1 MNASHRRR
9 VPSARALIPA
19 FLSFAFLS
27 VFGTEVV
34 AQQGSAAAARAVQA
48 APAQFNEDAF
58 ADLSYRSI
66 GPSRGGRVTAVAG
79 HADHPSTFYMGSTGG
94 GVWKTENRGVSWEN
108 ISDAYL
114 RESPAIGAIRVAPSD
129 TNILYVG
136 TGSDG
141 IRSNII
147 RGSGMYRS
155 DDAGETWR
163 HIGLAE
169 AGQIGRMVVHPDNPD
184 VVYVGAIGNPFGPN
198 EERGLYKT
206 TDGGITW
213 EAKLQIADSVG
224 VYGVVMEPGSPDVLY
239 ATTWR
244 AERKPWSIISGMQAS
259 GGGGIYKSTD
269 AGESWEKLTEGLPS
283 GLIGKIDLSIS
294 DAAPQRVYAI
304 VEAVGDE
311 QGIYR
316 SDDGGAT
323 WTQTSNQESLT
334 SRPFYFTNI
343 HADPQNPDL
352 LYVGNVRFFRSPDG
366 GYTWEQR
373 DTPHADNHDL
383 WINPENPQIQVQG
396 NDGGANVTLDA
407 GETWS
412 SVHNQPTAELYQ
424 VDLDTR
430 FPYWVYAGQ
439 QDNSTIAVPSL
450 PPADEATS
458 GHEAWWKAM
467 GGCETGPAVP
477 RPDVEPLIVYSNC
490 KGRFGR
496 YSMLT
501 GQEQQFYVGVMDLYG
516 VNPRELPYRFQ
527 RTVPIDV
534 SPHDPNLVFHGSQY
548 VHRTT
553 NAGQTWVRISPDL
566 TAFRPERQVISG
578 APINRD
584 ITGEEHYSTLY
595 SIEPSPHSIDE
606 IWAGA
611 NDGPVHVTR
620 DGGETWTNVTPPDM
634 PAEGRINDIAV
645 SPHTPGKVY
654 VAGYRYLLDDWRP
667 YLYRTNDYGETW
679 TLLTPGDNGVAA
691 DNPTRVVREDPY
703 REGLV
708 YLGTERGM
716 FVSFDDGASWEPF
729 QLDLPVTP
737 ITGIKVFRKDLVI
750 STMGRGFYIL
760 DNLSPLHQHE
770 PTVEQAA
777 AHLFEPR
784 ETHRMRYG
792 GGGGAPG
799 APEFPQPGAHIDYWV
814 GDAQADVSLE
824 ILDGEGNT
832 IRTFSAQGSGA
843 DALTSEPGLNR
854 FVWDLR
860 YPGAQG
866 GGRGPMAVPGRY
878 AVRLHTPTGVQEAP
892 LDVLIDPRVEA
903 DGTTLADLQL
913 QFDHNIRVRDLISD
927 GRRALERIEV
937 LEERASSEEERAE
950 IEEVKRRLLPP
961 EDITVYPPPMLIR
974 QISYLYNATTSADQH
989 PGDDA
994 LDRYEELRAE
1004 MDEVLQALGLSR
1016 LVSEEEERF

>member
-1 MNASHRRR
+1 ME
-9 VPSARALIPA
+9 PSYWRTAWLGRALPA
-19 FLSFAFLS
+19 CLSLAL
-27 VFGTEVV
+27 VLAPAAEVD
-34 AQQGSAAAARAVQA
+34 AQQGSATA
-48 APAQFNEDAF
+48 APAQFTESAF
-58 ADLSYRSI
+58 TDLSYRSI

-79 HADHPSTFYMGSTGG
+79 HPDHPSRFYMGSTGG
-94 GVWKTENRGVSWEN
+94 GVWKTENRGVTWEN

-129 TNILYVG
+129 TDILYVG

-147 RGSGMYRS
+147 RGNGMYRS

-163 HIGLAE
+163 HIGLTD
-169 AGQIGRMVVHPDNPD
+169 AGQIGRMVVHPENPD

-206 TDGGITW
+206 TDGGVTW

-224 VYGVVMEPGSPDVLY
+224 VYGVVMEPGNPDVIY

-269 AGESWEKLTEGLPS
+269 AGESWEKLTNGLPS

-304 VEAVGDE
+304 LEAVGDE

-316 SDDGGAT
+316 SEDGGRT
-323 WTQTSNQESLT
+323 WTQTSNQGSLT

-352 LYVGNVRFFRSPDG
+352 LYVGNVRFFRSLDG

-396 NDGGANVTLDA
+396 NDGGANVTLDG

-412 SVHNQPTAELYQ
+412 TVHNQPTAELYQ

-450 PPADEATS
+450 PPADQATS

-477 RPDVEPLIVYSNC
+477 RPDIEPLIVYSNC

-606 IWAGA
+606 IWSGA

-620 DGGETWTNVTPPDM
+620 DGGETWTDVTPPDM

-679 TLLTPGDNGVAA
+679 TLLTPGDNGVAE
-691 DNPTRVVREDPY
+691 DNPTRVVREDPD

-716 FVSFDDGASWEPF
+716 FVSFDDGASWESF

-777 AHLFEPR
+777 VHLFEPR

-799 APEFPQPGAHIDYWV
+799 APEFPQPGANIDYWV
-814 GDAQADVSLE
+814 SDAGTDVSLE

-843 DALTSEPGLNR
+843 SALSTEPGLNR

-860 YPGAQG
+860 YPGAEG

-878 AVRLHTPTGVQEAP
+878 AVRLHTAGGAQETP
-892 LDVLIDPRVEA
+892 LDILIDPRVAA

-927 GRRALERIEV
+927 GRRALERVEV
-937 LEERASSEEERAE
+937 LEERATSEEERAE
-950 IEEVKRRLLPP
+950 IEAVKLRLLPP
-961 EDITVYPPPMLIR
+961 EGLSAYPPPMLIR

-1016 LVSEEEERF
+1016 LVSEDEERF

>member
-1 MNASHRRR
+1 VTTSRPRTPP
-9 VPSARALIPA
+9 PSRALAALLPLAAALA
-19 FLSFAFLS
+19 FAGGAAAQQSAA
-27 VFGTEVV
+27 VAARTV
-34 AQQGSAAAARAVQA
+34 AQAP
-48 APAQFNEDAF
+48 PAQFDQADF
-58 ADLSYRSI
+58 GDLSYRSI

-79 HADHPSTFYMGSTGG
+79 HPAHPSTFYMGSTGG
-94 GVWKTENRGVSWEN
+94 GVWRTDNRGVSWEN
-108 ISDAYL
+108 ISDAFF
-114 RESPAIGAIRVAPSD
+114 RESPAIGAIRVAPSNPD
-129 TNILYVG
+129 ILYVG

-147 RGSGMYRS
+147 IGSGMYRS
-155 DDAGETWR
+155 DDAGASWR
-163 HIGLAE
+163 HIGLAD

-184 VVYVGAIGNPFGPN
+184 IVYVGAIGNPFGPN

-206 TDGGITW
+206 TDGGESW
-213 EAKLQIADSVG
+213 EAKLQIADTVG
-224 VYGVVMEPGSPDVLY
+224 VYSVVMEPGNPDVLY
-239 ATTWR
+239 ATAWR
-244 AERKPWSIISGMQAS
+244 AQRDPWSITSGMQAS

-269 AGESWEKLTEGLPS
+269 AGESWQRLTTGLPS
-283 GLIGKIDLSIS
+283 GLIGKIDLTIS

-316 SDDGGAT
+316 SDDAGRT
-323 WTQTSNQESLT
+323 WRQTSNEGDLT

-343 HADPQNPDL
+343 NADPQNPDVL
-352 LYVGNVRFFRSPDG
+352 WVGNVRFFRSDDG
-366 GYTWEQR
+366 GVTWELR
-373 DTPHADNHDL
+373 STPHADNHDL
-383 WINPENPQIQVQG
+383 WINPESPEIMIQG
-396 NDGGANVTLDA
+396 NDGGANVTLDG

-412 SVHNQPTAELYQ
+412 SIYNQPTAELYQ

-439 QDNSTIAVPSL
+439 QDNTTIAVPSL
-450 PPADEATS
+450 PPADDATS

-501 GQEQQFYVGVMDLYG
+501 GQEQQFYVGVVDLYG
-516 VNPRELPYRFQ
+516 VNPKELPYRFQ
-527 RTVPIDV
+527 RTVPIEV

-553 NAGQTWVRISPDL
+553 NAGRTWVRISPDL
-566 TAFRPERQVISG
+566 TAFRPERQVVSG

-595 SIEPSPHSIDE
+595 SIAASPHSRDE

-620 DGGETWTNVTPPDM
+620 DGGESWTEVTPPDM
-634 PAEGRINDIAV
+634 PPEGRINDIAV
-645 SPHTPGKVY
+645 SPHTPGKAY

-667 YLYRTNDYGETW
+667 YLYRTDDFGQSW
-679 TLLTPGDNGVAA
+679 TLLTPGDNGISAN
-691 DNPTRVVREDPY
+691 NPVRVVREDPD

-716 FVSFDDGASWEPF
+716 FVSFDDGASWHSF
-729 QLDLPVTP
+729 QLDLPITP
-737 ITGIKVFRKDLVI
+737 VTGIQVFRRDLVI
-750 STMGRGFYIL
+750 STMGRGFYIV
-760 DNLSPLHQHE
+760 DDLSPLHQHGIE
-770 PTVEQAA
+770 VEQAE

-784 ETHRMRYG
+784 EAHRMRYG

-799 APEFPQPGAHIDYWV
+799 APDFPPPGAAIDYWM
-814 GDAQADVSLE
+814 GDAPAEVSLV
-824 ILDGEGNT
+824 ILDETGNPVREFGGGPSGEGEL
-832 IRTFSAQGSGA
+832 SAQ
-843 DALTSEPGLNR
+843 PGLNR

-860 YPGAQG
+860 YPGAEG

-878 AVRLHTPTGVQEAP
+878 TVRLRTTTETQEAP
-892 LDVLIDPRVEA
+892 LEVRIDPRVAA
-903 DGTTLADLQL
+903 DGTTLADLRL
-913 QFDHNIRVRDLISD
+913 QFEHNVRVRDLITD
-927 GRRALERIEV
+927 GRRALRQIDT
-937 LEERASSEEERAE
+937 LEQRASTDERRAE
-950 IEEVKRRLLPP
+950 IEAVKRVLLPP
-961 EDITVYPPPMLIR
+961 EDITVYPPRMLIQ
-974 QISYLYNATTSADQH
+974 QINYLYGATTRADQH

-1004 MDEVLQALGLSR
+1004 MDGVLESLERLSR
-1016 LVSEEEERF
+1016 LVSEEDR

>member
-1 MNASHRRR
+1 MGTSCWRT
-9 VPSARALIPA
+9 VPFSRALLPA
-19 FLSFAFLS
+19 FLSLAVFLAPGS
-27 VFGTEVV
+27 EVD
-34 AQQGSAAAARAVQA
+34 AQQESAVAAPA
-48 APAQFNEDAF
+48 APAQFTEDAF
-58 ADLSYRSI
+58 AALSYRSI

-79 HADHPSTFYMGSTGG
+79 HPEHPSKFYMGSTGG

-169 AGQIGRMVVHPDNPD
+169 AGQIGRMVVHPENPD
-184 VVYVGAIGNPFGPN
+184 LVYVGAIGNPFGPN

-224 VYGVVMEPGSPDVLY
+224 VYGVVMEPGNPDVLY

-259 GGGGIYKSTD
+259 GGGGIFKSTD
-269 AGESWEKLTEGLPS
+269 AGESWEKLTQGLPS

-311 QGIYR
+311 AGIYR
-316 SDDGGAT
+316 SEDGGTT
-323 WTQTSNQESLT
+323 WTQTSDEGNLI

-352 LYVGNVRFFRSPDG
+352 LYVGNVRFFRSLDG

-383 WINPENPQIQVQG
+383 WINPENPEIQVQG
-396 NDGGANVTLDA
+396 NDGGANVTLDG

-412 SVHNQPTAELYQ
+412 TLHNQPTAELYQ
-424 VDLDTR
+424 VDIDTR

-611 NDGPVHVTR
+611 NDGPVHVTL
-620 DGGETWTNVTPPDM
+620 DGGETWTDVTPPDM

-645 SPHTPGKVY
+645 SPHAPGKAY

-667 YLYRTNDYGETW
+667 YLYRTNDYGQTW
-679 TLLTPGDNGVAA
+679 TLLTPGDNGVAE
-691 DNPTRVVREDPY
+691 DNPTRVVREDPD

-716 FVSFDDGASWEPF
+716 FVSFDDGANWQSF

-770 PTVEQAA
+770 PAVERAVV
-777 AHLFEPR
+777 HLFEPR

-799 APEFPQPGAHIDYWV
+799 APEFPQPGANIDYWV
-814 GDAQADVSLE
+814 SEAGTDVSLE

-832 IRTFSAQGSGA
+832 IRTFSADGSGA
-843 DALTSEPGLNR
+843 SALSNEAGLNR

-860 YPGAQG
+860 YPGAEG

-878 AVRLHTPTGVQEAP
+878 AVRLHTAGGTQETP
-892 LDVLIDPRVEA
+892 LELLIDPRVEA

-937 LEERASSEEERAE
+937 LEDRASSEQERAE
-950 IEEVKRRLLPP
+950 IEAVKLLLLPP

-1004 MDEVLQALGLSR
+1004 MDEVLEALGLSR
-1016 LVSEEEERF
+1016 LVSEDQRF